1 MTVGLRI
8 VSAELKDEKDTAL
21 VVVIQ
26 LRREN
31 MLLRAK
37 NHCLKEEVAKAFN
50 DAKKDLNEVIGTSK
64 T

>member
-37 NHCLKEEVAKAFN
+37 NYCLKEEAAKAFN
-50 DAKKDLNEVIGTSK
+50 DANKDLYEVIRTSK